1 MSRVF
6 SVGVLGCANIAEK
19 FLMPAFQSSKEF
31 RLVGVASRDRES
43 AQRLAKKF
51 SITPFDSYDS
61 LIESNLLDVVYIP
74 LPNSMHFEWIKKA
87 LNRNLHVLVEKT
99 MACSF
104 TDVSELTNL
113 AKLKNLVILENF
125 QFRFHSQL
133 AYIQRLI
140 ESDRIG
146 DIRHVRSYFGFPPFS
161 SAENIRYKKEL
172 GGGALLDAGA
182 YPLKIAQIF
191 LGHNIEVMCSKLF
204 IDPLYDVD
212 TYGSFT
218 LSDHDSKI
226 SAQCAFGFDNYYQC
240 NVELWGAKG
249 RIIANRIFTAPPGI
263 SPSICIETADRE
275 ESLSLPADDHFIG
288 MLRHLHNLIK
298 NLDSVAV
305 DQEHEQNLL
314 QASLLEKIKDKSL

>member
-1 MSRVF
+1 MFR
-6 SVGVLGCANIAEK
+6 VGVLGCANIAEK
-19 FLMPAFQSSKEF
+19 FLMPAFQDSEKF
-31 RLVGVASRDRES
+31 RLVGVASRSRES

-61 LIESNLLDVVYIP
+61 LIQSNLLDVVYIP
-74 LPNSMHFEWIKKA
+74 LPNSLHFEWIKKA
-87 LNRNLHVLVEKT
+87 LNRNLHVFVEKS
-99 MACSF
+99 MGCSF
-104 TDVSELTNL
+104 GDVLELTNL
-113 AKLKNLVILENF
+113 AKLKNLVIVENF

-140 ESDRIG
+140 ENDEIG
-146 DIRHVRSYFGFPPFS
+146 EIRHVSSYFGFPPFPS
-161 SAENIRYKKEL
+161 TENIRYKKEL

-204 IDPLYDVD
+204 IDPLHDVD

-218 LSDHDSKI
+218 LSDHDSKL

-240 NVELWGAKG
+240 NIEFWGSKG

-263 SPSICIETADRE
+263 SPSICIETSDRKE
-275 ESLSLPADDHFIG
+275 ALSLPADDHFRG
-288 MLRHLHNLIK
+288 MLRHLHNLMK
-298 NLDSVAV
+298 NLDSDAV

-314 QASLLEKIKDKSL
+314 QANLLQKIKDKSL